1 VKIYHPVQIETVIKD
16 SIGSRDFGNSG
27 DTILN
32 FFPGALI
39 LVAILYPGKD
49 VVDTGNAVCWDEFR
63 NSTALVILRKSITYN
78 MYL

>member
-1 VKIYHPVQIETVIKD
+1 MNLETPEF
-16 SIGSRDFGNSG
+16 RDSG

-39 LVAILYPGKD
+39 SVAILYPVKD
-49 VVDTGNAVCWDEFR
+49 VVATGNSVCWDEFR
-63 NSTALVILRKSITYN
+63 NSTALVILRKAITYN